1 MRRRAMASI
10 LVVDDEAGIR
20 ELLSDV
26 LRGDG
31 HEVYAAVDGVDA
43 LRQLD
48 AGTFDLLITDLR
60 MPGAVDGMDLVR
72 WSSSDAPEMGIIVL
86 TAHGT
91 VDSAVEAMKLGARD
105 YLQKPLRSP
114 AELRMLVADALARR
128 APR

>member
-1 MRRRAMASI
+1 MAAI

-26 LRGDG
+26 LARDG
-31 HEVYAAVDGVDA
+31 HDVRAAADGAEA

-48 AGTFDLLITDLR
+48 GRTFDLMITDLK
-60 MPGAVDGMDLVR
+60 MPGTVGGMDLVR

-91 VDSAVEAMKLGARD
+91 VDTAVEAMKLGASD
-105 YLQKPLRSP
+105 YLQKPLGSP
-114 AELRMLVADALARR
+114 AELSLLVADALERR
-128 APR
+128 GKR